1 MELAQTNPLAAKRA
15 PARRRIMENI
25 FWYVLLSLV
34 AVVTV
39 FPFVWV
45 FFTSFKGVNDPIFS
59 VPPQLFPHDPTIEN
73 YLRVWR
79 QLPVWRFYLN
89 SLLVTFS
96 VVILNILFSSLA
108 AYPLAKMKF
117 RGRDL
122 IFYLLLATYIVPP
135 VLTSIPSFILAVK
148 VFNYYDKLQSVI
160 FPYLAGVLSIFLMRQ
175 AFKSVPDDLL
185 DAGRMDGA
193 SEFRVWWD
201 ILLPVVRPSLAT
213 VAIITFVEQWN
224 NFFWP
229 SLMLHTR
236 ENMTLQVGLVALQ
249 GAFANDSRGIA
260 AGVVMTV
267 VPMIIFFSAL
277 QQHFV
282 RGLTGA
288 VKG

>member
-1 MELAQTNPLAAKRA
+1 MTTIPNYPGRSQALF
-15 PARRRIMENI
+15 RRVFEKA
-25 FWYVLLSLV
+25 VLYLILCCV

-45 FFTSFKGVNDPIFS
+45 FFTSFKGPADAVVS
-59 VPPQLFPHDPTIEN
+59 VPPQLLPHNPTLDN
-73 YLRVWR
+73 YIRVWNL
-79 QLPVWRFYLN
+79 LPVWRFYLN
-89 SLLVTFS
+89 SIFVTLSVVTFN
-96 VVILNILFSSLA
+96 LLFTSLA

-117 RGRDL
+117 KGANA
-122 IFYLLLATYIVPP
+122 IFYILLMTYIVPP
-135 VLTSIPSFILAVK
+135 ALTAIPSYILAVR
-148 VFNYYDKLQSVI
+148 VFHYYDHLMAAV
-160 FPYLAGVLSIFLMRQ
+160 FPYLATVFNIFLLRQ

-193 SEFRVWWD
+193 SELTIWWS
-201 ILLPVVRPSLAT
+201 IVMPVVRPSLAT

-229 SLMLHTR
+229 SLMLPTMA
-236 ENMTLQVGLVALQ
+236 NKTLQVGLVALQ
-249 GAFANDSRGIA
+249 GAFVSDARGTA

-267 VPMIIFFSAL
+267 VPMILFFAL
-277 QQHFV
+277 LQRQFI